1 MDGDGCFTIGYVKMM
16 NTFYIKAIISQKEN
30 QEDIRKVTGGSMEY
44 SQEKKKIFNSNEGF
58 TNERGRK
65 YGMMIGIYRGA

>member
-44 SQEKKKIFNSNEGF
+44 SQEKKKYSIVMNDLPTSEGEN
-58 TNERGRK
+58 TE
-65 YGMMIGIYRGA
+65 

>member
-44 SQEKKKIFNSNEGF
+44 SQEKKKYSIVMKDLPTSEGEN
-58 TNERGRK
+58 TE
-65 YGMMIGIYRGA
+65 